1 MKSLKISRKII
12 FSFLITLAACLFV
25 PPSAFCQTEKLG
37 TIGYTPPKGWNKT
50 DKENIV
56 AFSKVDQASGTF
68 CIITL
73 YGATPGTGKP
83 ETDFKREWAN
93 LVVKNM
99 KAEPNPAT
107 ESTVESGWTA
117 TAGGSP
123 VDSDAG
129 KAFAL
134 LTVISGGGRT
144 VSILGVFNDQSF
156 MPQLA
161 AFSDSIELGKAVADA
176 PPANAPANT
185 AAGTSAPL
193 RDSGGR
199 LIIPMP
205 TRQLTV
211 ADLVGEWGQDDGINT
226 RYVYRDSGTYAGADS
241 IHYRSKMTITAGG
254 GYHNDFFGLQ
264 NGRKIAENTS
274 GTVGVDWPVF
284 FIKQRNTQKYVIRGW
299 LELPDMT
306 ILVVCGPW
314 YNDDVI
320 PAAIFTSDQGSNLEA
335 KWVRKK

>member
-1 MKSLKISRKII
+1 MKVFKII
-12 FSFLITLAACLFV
+12 LALCIAQIIFLFIPQTVFG
-25 PPSAFCQTEKLG
+25 QTEKLG
-37 TIGYTPPKGWNKT
+37 TIGYTAPKGWNKT
-50 DKENIV
+50 PKENIV
-56 AFSKVDQASGTF
+56 AFSKVDPATGGF

-107 ESTVESGWTA
+107 ESTTESGWTA

-156 MPQLA
+156 MPNIA

-176 PPANAPANT
+176 PPANAPEYSFQYPLPVRPDPLLR
-185 AAGTSAPL
+185 SAVVTNAP
-193 RDSGGR
+193 
-199 LIIPMP
+199 PP
-205 TRQLTV
+205 
-211 ADLVGEWGQDDGINT
+211 DL
-226 RYVYRDSGTYAGADS
+226 
-241 IHYRSKMTITAGG
+241 
-254 GYHNDFFGLQ
+254 
-264 NGRKIAENTS
+264 
-274 GTVGVDWPVF
+274 
-284 FIKQRNTQKYVIRGW
+284 
-299 LELPDMT
+299 
-306 ILVVCGPW
+306 
-314 YNDDVI
+314 
-320 PAAIFTSDQGSNLEA
+320 
-335 KWVRKK
+335 